1 MNIFPNSDFSE
12 RNLLAFL
19 SLCLCVSAVNYS
31 CSSKPTDVRTA
42 LPADALV
49 YLESRDLGQTISAV
63 TESPKFAELAAGKP
77 DLSSLN
83 GVQMAVAVTGFE
95 TSEEQIAEQQFEGR
109 ITPHFVAVAET
120 NAWSWQAESFV
131 ENKLGEFVN
140 ELYGGAVEL
149 EMSPKKDGRSFVW
162 TSQDGRKAFAHLQG
176 SLIFFGNDP
185 SAIEKALAVR
195 RGEAD
200 SIANNPKIAPPDGS
214 IAYGYISPD
223 GVGQLANIYS
233 TALAAGT
240 SEEAEVQSFI
250 ARVLPE
256 VLRNS
261 VKEVS
266 WYAERADSLIRDKY
280 SISLDP
286 EAARIFND
294 TLASANAGSINLE
307 SFVPAEKIS
316 ATRYNLKNPP
326 VAWSSVIQM
335 LQARSDDTSGSLIAA
350 VSVSLFEPY
359 GVEHAE
365 LFLASVGQQLV
376 TVTFDEAGESG
387 VVIAAI
393 ANLGNLK
400 KSVAKEIGISQPPV
414 KQGRADVWKSEDGDL
429 AAAILED
436 KMIVGDAEGVTRCL
450 AANNSE
456 KTRENRGFRWQTADP
471 NPVVITF
478 GRIAGSPAAFITVLS
493 EKKNPDATIAED
505 YTVETRFTANGIE
518 RATVS
523 DFGVIGDIIEQF
535 VRD

>member
-1 MNIFPNSDFSE
+1 
-12 RNLLAFL
+12 
-19 SLCLCVSAVNYS
+19 
-31 CSSKPTDVRTA
+31 
-42 LPADALV
+42 
-49 YLESRDLGQTISAV
+49 
-63 TESPKFAELAAGKP
+63 
-77 DLSSLN
+77 
-83 GVQMAVAVTGFE
+83 
-95 TSEEQIAEQQFEGR
+95 
-109 ITPHFVAVAET
+109 
-120 NAWSWQAESFV
+120 
-131 ENKLGEFVN
+131 
-140 ELYGGAVEL
+140 
-149 EMSPKKDGRSFVW
+149 
-162 TSQDGRKAFAHLQG
+162 
-176 SLIFFGNDP
+176 
-185 SAIEKALAVR
+185 
-195 RGEAD
+195 
-200 SIANNPKIAPPDGS
+200 
-214 IAYGYISPD
+214 
-223 GVGQLANIYS
+223 
-233 TALAAGT
+233 
-240 SEEAEVQSFI
+240 
-250 ARVLPE
+250 
-256 VLRNS
+256 
-261 VKEVS
+261 
-266 WYAERADSLIRDKY
+266 
-280 SISLDP
+280 
-286 EAARIFND
+286 
-294 TLASANAGSINLE
+294 
-307 SFVPAEKIS
+307 
-316 ATRYNLKNPP
+316 
-326 VAWSSVIQM
+326 SSVIQM

-478 GRIAGSPAAFITVLS
+478 GRIAGSPATFINVLS